1 MRSTRRRWW
10 PLAAAM
16 LAVTLTTAMTACGDD
31 DDAGD
36 EPEDGSAS
44 APAEGGGGDATLD
57 VTEFQFSDVTA
68 PAGGTLQVVNSS
80 GAPHTVTADDGAFD
94 EELADGATI
103 SVTVPTEPGEYPY
116 HCEIHPSMQAT
127 LTVE

>member
-31 DDAGD
+31 DDTGD